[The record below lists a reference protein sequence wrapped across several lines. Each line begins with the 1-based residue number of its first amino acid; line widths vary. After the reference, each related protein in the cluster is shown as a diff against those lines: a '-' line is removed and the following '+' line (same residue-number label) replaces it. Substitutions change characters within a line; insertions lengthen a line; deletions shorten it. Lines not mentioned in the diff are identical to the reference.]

1 MTEFLRSYIFYIFN
15 SLTKYDAA
23 AIGWVI
29 FLAILLLVLA
39 AFIKKH
45 NLQYIILFLAILLL
59 FLGPIGTKVV
69 LDNYLRKA
77 DITIIETK
85 PLKYTN
91 SIIVTGT
98 ITNKSRLSFKK
109 CDIAFLFVKPANN
122 RLKQI
127 ANTLKAKKSFIW
139 EMNSMLEKKETKQF
153 KIIVDSFKMREF
165 NLTVQSRCY
174 P

>member
-1 MTEFLRSYIFYIFN
+1 MAEFLRSYIFYIFN

-29 FLAILLLVLA
+29 FLAVLLLVLA
-39 AFIKKH
+39 AFIKKQS
-45 NLQYIILFLAILLL
+45 LQYIILFLAILLL

-77 DITIIETK
+77 DITITETK
-85 PLKYTN
+85 SLNFTDSVIITGSITN
-91 SIIVTGT
+91 S
-98 ITNKSRLSFKK
+98 SRLPFKK

-122 RLKQI
+122 MLKQF
-127 ANTLKAKKSFIW
+127 ANTLKTKKSFVW
-139 EMNSMLEKKETKQF
+139 ELNTTLERKETKQF
-153 KIIVDSFKMREF
+153 KIIIDSFKMREF